1 MALRGSGVRIP
12 SAPVFA
18 RSVAENED
26 CRAVALAKADFFQ
39 LATIAQRATT
49 WQASQAEP
57 LAAQSEGCHAG
68 VKHRRPA
75 LNALRVG
82 RSKTTAWQAKSM
94 ECFFY
99 VYVLVSEVDASIH
112 YTGVTRD
119 LSGRLQEHNR
129 GGCSHTAKHKPWKIE
144 TAIAFTSETKARAFE
159 KYLKSGSGREFARRH
174 F

>member
-26 CRAVALAKADFFQ
+26 CRAVASAKADFFQ

-68 VKHRRPA
+68 VKHRRAA
-75 LNALRVG
+75 LIALFVG
-82 RSKTTAWQAKSM
+82 RSKTTAWQAKFM
-94 ECFFY
+94 TRFFY
-99 VYVLVSEVDASIH
+99 VYVPGQRDRSPQSITQASRAICPGACKST
-112 YTGVTRD
+112 TGAVACILQSTDRGKSKRLSDSD
-119 LSGRLQEHNR
+119 LKRR
-129 GGCSHTAKHKPWKIE
+129 P
-144 TAIAFTSETKARAFE
+144 AR
-159 KYLKSGSGREFARRH
+159 SRNI
-174 F
+174 